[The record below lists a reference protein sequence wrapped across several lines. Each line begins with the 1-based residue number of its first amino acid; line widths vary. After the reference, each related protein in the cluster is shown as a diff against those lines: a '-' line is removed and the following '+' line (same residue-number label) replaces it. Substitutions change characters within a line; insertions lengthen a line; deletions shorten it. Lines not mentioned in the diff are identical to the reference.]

1 MQQALRFLAP
11 LLLLS
16 FAGMTKRPDFIVRF
30 FVEANSQDT
39 ERFASPVQLKY
50 PPRSAYIERVPVVSE
65 RQIKGI
71 FPFSADDGSWG
82 CAFALDPSGRL
93 SLQTASM
100 ENRGKSMVA
109 FIGTKKGTH
118 QVIDMIIDRPISDGI
133 ITIQKGMTI
142 GEIEALGKR
151 YPVLGRRGG
160 KGPAT
165 MPERE
170 KPMGGVSEPAKPPGF
185 SEKPSGGVPSL

>member
-1 MQQALRFLAP
+1 MKQALRLLAP

-39 ERFASPVQLKY
+39 ERFSSQVQLKY

-65 RQIKGI
+65 RNIKGI
-71 FPFSADDGSWG
+71 FPFSAPDGTWG
-82 CAFALDPSGRL
+82 CAFQLDPSGRL
-93 SLQTASM
+93 NLQTQSM
-100 ENRGKSMVA
+100 ENRGRSMVA

-118 QVIDMIIDRPISDGI
+118 QVIDMIIDRPISDGV

-142 GEIEALGKR
+142 GEIEALGNR
-151 YPVLGRRGG
+151 FPLLGKRGG
-160 KGPAT
+160 
-165 MPERE
+165 MPVPTPDAAR
-170 KPMGGVSEPAKPPGF
+170 V
-185 SEKPSGGVPSL
+185 SGGMPSL